1 MTRIGGQYL
10 HPITFISDTYKNS
23 DFRET
28 DFWKKE
34 QKSWGDIVVQF
45 DHSSSPPIP
54 LFKSSEFSSKILIS
68 KDGLI
73 ASELPEKI
81 TSDEEALIVLSHH
94 INSFLGLIN
103 LGGIF
108 FFPFSEKEIS
118 HIELKDEAI
127 SQVSAVGDSYSQTD
141 SKRALYRCPTQ
152 IPYILGTPMIDFD
165 CVGMRII
172 KISEI
177 NDAFSLGKEIVSNEH
192 FGMDTQILGL
202 AACKEYTLHNW
213 NNTLVLSWTFIEMLI
228 GKLWKKEMIKNVST
242 KENGRKKRLKRYTSA
257 IKIEVLYTKSIIDLD
272 TYNNLNKLRKIR
284 NDFIHEGKFITE
296 SDANIFF
303 EMVSTL
309 TEIATGNEPL
319 FNNPGWTRSGGW
331 IEE

>member
-10 HPITFISDTYKNS
+10 HPITFISDTYKKG
-23 DFRET
+23 DFREP

-118 HIELKDEAI
+118 HIELKDGAI

-141 SKRALYRCPTQ
+141 LKRALYRHPTQ
-152 IPYILGTPMIDFD
+152 IPYILRTPRIDFD
-165 CVGMRII
+165 WVGMRII

-177 NDAFSLGKEIVSNEH
+177 NDAFSRGKEIVSNEH
-192 FGMDTQILGL
+192 FGMDAQILAL
-202 AACKEYTLHNW
+202 AAYKEYTLHNW
-213 NNTLVLSWTFIEMLI
+213 NSALVLSWTFIEMLI
-228 GKLWKKEMIKNVST
+228 EELWKKEMIKNVST
-242 KENGRKKRLKRYTSA
+242 KETGRKERLKRYTSA

-272 TYNNLNKLRKIR
+272 TYENLNNLRKLR
-284 NDFIHEGKFITE
+284 NNFIHNGEFITE

-303 EMVSTL
+303 GMVNIL
-309 TEIATGNEPL
+309 IEITTGNEPL

-331 IEE
+331 IEK